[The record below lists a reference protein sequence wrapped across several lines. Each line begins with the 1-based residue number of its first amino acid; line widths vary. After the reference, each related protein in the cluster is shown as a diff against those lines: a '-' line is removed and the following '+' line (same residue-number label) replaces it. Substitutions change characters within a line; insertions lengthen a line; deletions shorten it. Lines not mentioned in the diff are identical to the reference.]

1 MVNSVGK
8 VRCGGIL
15 LRLIC
20 MLINML
26 IICVIIV
33 FGLRK
38 GESSG
43 KEQMSVS
50 MIRFSGW
57 FVSGVRLWVIQ
68 LLRLEVI
75 MMLMSVEMNV
85 INGRMVF
92 NIVLMVL

>member
-33 FGLRK
+33 SGLRK

-43 KEQMSVS
+43 KE
-50 MIRFSGW
+50 
-57 FVSGVRLWVIQ
+57 
-68 LLRLEVI
+68 
-75 MMLMSVEMNV
+75 
-85 INGRMVF
+85 
-92 NIVLMVL
+92 